1 MKPLSMVMPMAGRGS
16 RFSGAGFELPK
27 PLIPLFGRPLFWWA
41 CESLRRSVPLREM
54 VFVVLDEHCR
64 LFELDRVVLSYYPDA
79 VIVKITDVTTGAAES
94 AMIGVRHL
102 ATDGPVAVN
111 DCDHAFEAG
120 DMAFLLGRLNDHSN
134 AGLQGALMCFPSRNA
149 AYSYA
154 EIECP
159 PNGAQRVV
167 RTVEKNPVSPHAIG
181 GCYFLASSTEL
192 EAVYLDYS
200 RYCPY
205 DELFMSGIFNLL
217 IQRKRRVG
225 VLHAG
230 LHRSFG
236 TPDELQA
243 MTPARFAPLLAWA

>member
-64 LFELDRVVLSYYPDA
+64 LFGLDRVVLSYYPDA
-79 VIVKITDVTTGAAES
+79 VIAKLADVTTGAAES

-120 DMAFLLGRLNDHSN
+120 NLALLLAQLNGNSN
-134 AGLQGALMCFPSRNA
+134 PGLQGALM
-149 AYSYA
+149 
-154 EIECP
+154 
-159 PNGAQRVV
+159 
-167 RTVEKNPVSPHAIG
+167 
-181 GCYFLASSTEL
+181 
-192 EAVYLDYS
+192 
-200 RYCPY
+200 
-205 DELFMSGIFNLL
+205 
-217 IQRKRRVG
+217 
-225 VLHAG
+225 
-230 LHRSFG
+230 
-236 TPDELQA
+236 
-243 MTPARFAPLLAWA
+243 

>member
-1 MKPLSMVMPMAGRGS
+1 MNQLSMVMPMAGRGS
-16 RFSGAGFELPK
+16 RFSSAGFELPK

-41 CESLRRSVPLREM
+41 CESLRRRAPLREM
-54 VFVVLDEHCR
+54 VFVVLDEHCHR
-64 LFELDRVVLSYYPDA
+64 FGLDHAVLSYYPDA
-79 VIVKITDVTTGAAES
+79 VIVRIPDVTSGAAES

-102 ATDGPVAVN
+102 AADGPLAVN

-120 DMAFLLGRLNDHSN
+120 DLAFLLGELNGNSN
-134 AGLQGALMCFPSRNA
+134 GGLQGALMCFPSRDP

-154 EIECP
+154 EIE
-159 PNGAQRVV
+159 NLADGRQRVV
-167 RTVEKNPVSPHAIG
+167 RTVEKKPVSPHAVG
-181 GCYFLASSTEL
+181 GCYFLSSSAEL
-192 EAVYLDYS
+192 GSVYADYS

-217 IQRKRRVG
+217 IQRDRQVG
-225 VLHAG
+225 VLHTG

-243 MTPARFAPLLAWA
+243 MTPARFAPLLAWT